1 MHATTSAWRK
11 QLRAGS
17 LGSSRRRQA
26 DHGGG
31 RGTKKCSKGQNGKHR
46 AAKLRRLKNIKKQK
60 ALATQAL
67 HAFDDYCALAT
78 QRKAAEEEEDEH
90 RGSLNDAVSR
100 PRRTR
105 QDRRQQTQSSVR
117 GEPVVGNSD
126 VEELARHLLV
136 EFCAGKLG
144 ALRDG
149 AAVRVRGGRG
159 SGQELSHQTSRRRG
173 AA

>member
-1 MHATTSAWRK
+1 MHATTSALRK

-31 RGTKKCSKGQNGKHR
+31 RGTKKCSKGQHGKHR

-67 HAFDDYCALAT
+67 HAFDDYGASAT
-78 QRKAAEEEEDEH
+78 QRKSEEEEDEH
-90 RGSLNDAVSR
+90 CESLDDEDS
-100 PRRTR
+100 RTR
-105 QDRRQQTQSSVR
+105 LKIKGRRQQKQASVR

-126 VEELARHLLV
+126 VEALAQHLFV
-136 EFCAGKLG
+136 GFCAAKLG
-144 ALRDG
+144 PLRGG
-149 AAVRVRGGRG
+149 AAGRVAVRGG
-159 SGQELSHQTSRRRG
+159 
-173 AA
+173 